1 MDWITGELW
10 LWYGDGMAMQV
21 EESQEPV
28 TADWCR
34 DYVYVAFDAS
44 GLEEG
49 TALHSIFN
57 HLLWHAEWDKLAERV
72 NAVLED

>member
-34 DYVYVAFDAS
+34 
-44 GLEEG
+44 
-49 TALHSIFN
+49 
-57 HLLWHAEWDKLAERV
+57 
-72 NAVLED
+72 